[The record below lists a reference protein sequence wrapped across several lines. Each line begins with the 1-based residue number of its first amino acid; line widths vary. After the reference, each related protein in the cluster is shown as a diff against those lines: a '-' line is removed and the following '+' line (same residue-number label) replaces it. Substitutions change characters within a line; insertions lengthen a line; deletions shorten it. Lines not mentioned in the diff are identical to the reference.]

1 MNMSQHSGPLSG
13 IKVVEFTHWLAA
25 PYCGNIL
32 SDLGADI
39 IKIESLT
46 GDQVRSTGSFYKD
59 GENFLYIAYNHGK
72 KGIALNLKEDKGKK
86 IALDL
91 LENADVLIENFR
103 PGVMDKL
110 GLGYDRI
117 ASLNPR
123 IIYCSISAFGSTP
136 QYVNRPG
143 MDPIIQGM
151 GAAMSMTAADESS
164 PPLLPGVPIA
174 DNSTAFMAFG
184 AITTALYAREKQGF
198 GQKVELNLIDMM
210 VLNLSTRFGQYL
222 ATGENPKPMGN
233 QHSQVVPYQAFP
245 TMDGWLMA
253 GAQADHAW
261 EPFCQAIGR
270 PDLLTQ
276 EKYSTNT
283 KRVDHREELNQI
295 LNEVFRRRT
304 TEEWCEILE
313 EKNILHGPVWGIHEL
328 VNSDLIQNHG
338 IISEVEHTK
347 LGKMPVITTPIW
359 FSRTKVKAQSAA
371 NLLGEHTREVLLK
384 LGYSNDEIND
394 LITEGV
400 VKSVEGVTI

>member
-1 MNMSQHSGPLSG
+1 MRQHTGPLSG

-32 SDLGADI
+32 SDLGAEV

-46 GDQVRSTGSFYKD
+46 GDQVRGTGSFYKE

-72 KGIALNLKEDKGKK
+72 KGLALNLKDQKGKK

-91 LENADVLIENFR
+91 LEQADVLIENFR

-110 GLGYDRI
+110 GLGYEAI
-117 ASLNPR
+117 STLNSR

-136 QYVNRPG
+136 KYVNRPG

-151 GAAMSMTAADESS
+151 GAAMSMTAMDENS
-164 PPLLPGVPIA
+164 PPLLLGVPVA

-184 AITTALYAREKQGF
+184 AISSALYAREKSGI
-198 GQKVELNLIDMM
+198 GQKVDLNLLDMM

-245 TMDGWLMA
+245 TSDGWLMA

-261 EPFCQAIGR
+261 EPFCRAICR
-270 PDLLTQ
+270 DDLLKVD
-276 EKYSTNT
+276 KYSTNT
-283 KRVDHREELNQI
+283 KRVEHRDELTAI
-295 LNEVFRRRT
+295 LNEVFRQRT
-304 TEEWCEILE
+304 TEEWCSILE
-313 EKNILHGPVWGIHEL
+313 EQNILHGPVWGIHEL
-328 VNSDLIQNHG
+328 VNSDIIKDHG
-338 IISEVEHTK
+338 IIDEVEHTK
-347 LGKMPVITTPIW
+347 LGKMQVISTPIH
-359 FSRTKVKAQSAA
+359 FSETKVKVQSGA
-371 NLLGEHTREVLLK
+371 NLLGEHTREILVE
-384 LGYSNDEIND
+384 LGYSEEDIKN

-400 VKSVEGVTI
+400 VKTVEGVTV

>member
-1 MNMSQHSGPLSG
+1 MSQHTGPLSG

-32 SDLGADI
+32 SDLGADV
-39 IKIESLT
+39 IKVESLT
-46 GDQVRSTGSFYKD
+46 GDQVRGTGSFYKD

-72 KGIALNLKEDKGKK
+72 RGIALDLKNSKGKK

-91 LENADVLIENFR
+91 LKNADVLIENFR

-110 GLGYDRI
+110 GLGYDQI
-117 ASLNPR
+117 SSLNPR
-123 IIYCSISAFGSTP
+123 IIYCSISAFGDTP
-136 QYVNRPG
+136 KYINRPG

-151 GAAMSMTAADESS
+151 GAVMSMTAMDENS

-184 AITTALYAREKQGF
+184 AISAALYAREKSGI

-245 TMDGWLMA
+245 TKNGWMMA

-261 EPFCQAIGR
+261 EPFCRAIGR
-270 PDLLTQ
+270 EDLLRE
-276 EKYSTNT
+276 EKFSTNT
-283 KRVDHREELNQI
+283 KRVQHREELNQI
-295 LNEVFRRRT
+295 LNEVFRQRT
-304 TEEWCEILE
+304 TEEWCTIFE
-313 EKNILHGPVWGIHEL
+313 EQNILHGPIWGIHEL
-328 VNSDLIQNHG
+328 VNSDVVKDHG
-338 IISEVEHTK
+338 IIVEVDHTK
-347 LGKMPVITTPIW
+347 LGKLPVIVTPIR
-359 FSRTKVKAQSAA
+359 FSRTKVKVQSAA
-371 NLLGEHTREVLLK
+371 NLLGEHTKEILLE
-384 LGYSNDEIND
+384 LGYSDEEVKN
-394 LITEGV
+394 LIKEGV
-400 VKSVEGVTI
+400 VKTVEGVTI